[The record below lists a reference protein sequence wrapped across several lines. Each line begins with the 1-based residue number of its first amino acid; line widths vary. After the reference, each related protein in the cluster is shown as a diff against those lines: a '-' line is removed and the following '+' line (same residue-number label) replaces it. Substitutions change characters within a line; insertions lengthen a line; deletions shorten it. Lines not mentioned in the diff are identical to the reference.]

1 MAQVPTEDEARGIA
15 SNITKLAELSA
26 PLLIALTI
34 GVVLLGLSIPLTPL
48 GPVFGF
54 VEPPLGF
61 YVLFALA
68 IAAYLLLVEAVKRH
82 LYGRVFGP
90 SNR

>member
-1 MAQVPTEDEARGIA
+1 M
-15 SNITKLAELSA
+15 
-26 PLLIALTI
+26 IALTI